1 MAAEASVPGDLDSR
15 IQSEAHTLIK
25 VAAADSH
32 EHRMLAE
39 ILYIRLPLS
48 SFGESRPATP
58 VDAIPRDVSTT
69 DADIS
74 RPSLA
79 AHPGTWIRVL

>member
-1 MAAEASVPGDLDSR
+1 VNSIGVNPVAAEASVPGDLDSR

-48 SFGESRPATP
+48 SFGESRPECARSWP
-58 VDAIPRDVSTT
+58 AY
-69 DADIS
+69 
-74 RPSLA
+74 
-79 AHPGTWIRVL
+79 